1 MAIETG
7 IIRNH
12 ILSHGVSGDRARTT
26 CPACGPERKK
36 KGDRSLSV
44 KIDGED
50 AVYHCHHCEES
61 GVVNL
66 FALENGFSGK
76 VDEPEVIHQVHEPA
90 SDLSDA
96 QSAWL
101 EGRGISRETVDKC
114 GIVSQEMYIRQR
126 NGKVPCVG
134 WQYKNADGSV
144 ATKYRDGAK
153 NFTQAGA
160 ARSLWRIDDWSGG
173 DLVITEGEMDAVSFA
188 EAGIWATSV
197 PNGAPSSP
205 SKDDDGKKY
214 SYLWDAKSKLDE
226 ASRIILA
233 TDNDEPGRILAEEI
247 ARRVGKARCWRA
259 SYPEGCKDANDVL
272 SRHGP
277 DGLVSSLKDAT
288 PWPVSGLRNASE
300 YRDSVVSIW
309 DKGVESGKSV
319 GIPEMDRLFRAC
331 PQTLTI
337 TTGIPGSGKSAWLTW
352 LSVQLAVRSGW
363 RCAVFS
369 AETSTEI
376 FLLQLAACY
385 TKTPYF
391 GENKMS
397 EEDLSV
403 ALDWIQDKYVFL
415 DEADTHIDSVL
426 ERAQAAV
433 LRNGIRVLIVD
444 PYNFL
449 TGSMDDG
456 PSAINRMLVSLKAF
470 AVSHD
475 IAVFLCAHP
484 VKMYRQ
490 SDGTVPVPTGYDVL
504 GSSSFFNVADSGI
517 TLSRVGHGSS
527 LMTCWKSRFPWIGQ
541 PGQAELLF
549 DPDTGCF
556 SQDAITFGDDWDD
569 FDSI

>member
-1 MAIETG
+1 MDSEL
-7 IIRNH
+7 IRNH
-12 ILSHGVSGDRARTT
+12 ILSQGISGSQSRTT
-26 CPACGPERKK
+26 CPSCGPERKK
-36 KGDRSLSV
+36 KRERSLAV
-44 KIDGED
+44 KMDGDE

-61 GVVNL
+61 GVVKIYEWEHE
-66 FALENGFSGK
+66 FEMK
-76 VDEPEVIHQVHEPA
+76 TEEPVQDPVRHNPPE
-90 SDLSDA
+90 SDLSEA
-96 QSAWL
+96 QYAWL
-101 EGRGISRETVDKC
+101 ESRGISRETVDQC
-114 GIVSQEMYIRQR
+114 GIVSQEMYIRER
-126 NGKVPCVG
+126 GDKVPCVG
-134 WQYKNADGSV
+134 WQYNNADGST

-160 ARSLWRIDDWSGG
+160 ARSLWRIDEWSGG

-197 PNGAPSSP
+197 PNGAPSSR
-205 SKDDDGKKY
+205 SKDDGGKKY
-214 SYLWDAKSKLDE
+214 SYLWDAKAKLDE

-272 SRHGP
+272 SQHGP
-277 DGLVSSLKDAT
+277 EGLVASLQDAT
-288 PWPVSGLRNASE
+288 PWPVTGLRNVSE
-300 YRDSVVSIW
+300 YRDSVKNIW
-309 DKGVESGKSV
+309 ENGVESGKSV

-352 LSVQLAVRSGW
+352 LSVQLAVRSNW

-376 FLLQLAACY
+376 LLLQLASCF
-385 TKTPYF
+385 TKRPYF
-391 GENKMS
+391 GQNKMS

-403 ALDWIQDKYVFL
+403 ALDWISERYVFL

-449 TGSMDDG
+449 TGSMEEG
-456 PSAINRMLVSLKAF
+456 PAAINRMLVSLKSF
-470 AVSHD
+470 AVAHD

-490 SDGTVPVPTGYDVL
+490 ADGTVPVPTGYDVL

-517 TLSRVGHGSS
+517 TLSRVGQGSS
-527 LMTCWKSRFPWIGQ
+527 LFTCWKSRFPWIGQ
-541 PGQAELLF
+541 PGQAELRF
-549 DPDTGCF
+549 DMETGCF
-556 SQDAITFGDDWDD
+556 SQDAISFGDDFDD